1 MKLHEYQTKQIFKNY
16 RLNVPNSILITDAEQ
31 LGDALKAIG
40 DKCVLKCQGHAGGRG
55 KAGGVKLVSKS
66 DAENEAKKMFGK
78 KLITHQTSPEGKIVK
93 RIWVIKKGIFLLARN
108 LQIV

>member
-40 DKCVLKCQGHAGGRG
+40 DKCVLKCQVHAGGRG
-55 KAGGVKLVSKS
+55 KAGGVKLVTNS
-66 DAENEAKKMFGK
+66 NEASEYVNTM
-78 KLITHQTSPEGKIVK
+78 LMSNLVTHQTDEAGVPITSILVEELTN
-93 RIWVIKKGIFLLARN
+93 IKTE
-108 LQIV
+108 